1 MQFLGLFLRFA
12 LSFSRGIDA
21 LNERIGRAVIWLVLL
36 VTLISAGN
44 ALMRYGFNSSSNAWL
59 EIQWYLFG
67 LIFMLGAGYTLKHNG
82 HVRIDVVYS
91 RLSPRTKVWV
101 DLLGGLLFL
110 LPASGIIAWMGLD
123 FFQSSFAEN
132 EVSADAGGLLRW
144 PIKLV
149 IPLGFALLWLQGVSE
164 IIKRIGMLAGSLAL
178 PEDTRDAHLGERV

>member
-1 MQFLGLFLRFA
+1 
-12 LSFSRGIDA
+12 
-21 LNERIGRAVIWLVLL
+21 
-36 VTLISAGN
+36 
-44 ALMRYGFNSSSNAWL
+44 
-59 EIQWYLFG
+59 
-67 LIFMLGAGYTLKHNG
+67 
-82 HVRIDVVYS
+82 
-91 RLSPRTKVWV
+91 V

-110 LPASGIIAWMGLD
+110 LPASGIIAWMGWD